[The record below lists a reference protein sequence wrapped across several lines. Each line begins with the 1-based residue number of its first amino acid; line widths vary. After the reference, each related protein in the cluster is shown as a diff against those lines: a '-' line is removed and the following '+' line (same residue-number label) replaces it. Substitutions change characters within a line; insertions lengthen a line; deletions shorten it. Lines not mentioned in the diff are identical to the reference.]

1 MLFSPIGATRPV
13 RVQGSYISDA
23 ECQRLV
29 EFWRAQGQPE
39 YVEDLIRAGED
50 AASEADGGDDSL
62 LADAARLVV
71 RAGYGS
77 VSLLQRKMRIG
88 YVRAARLVDQL
99 EERGIVGPAQ
109 GSSPREVMMGID
121 ELEKTW
127 GGRRARSPA
136 TAEPKTAPGKAVQG
150 TEGATR
156 KAAPA
161 RPSESAPAEA

>member
-1 MLFSPIGATRPV
+1 
-13 RVQGSYISDA
+13 
-23 ECQRLV
+23 V

-50 AASEADGGDDSL
+50 AASEGDKDDDGL

-109 GSSPREVMMGID
+109 GSSPREVTMGID
-121 ELEKTW
+121 ELEKTLK
-127 GGRRARSPA
+127 GRRAPASPTREA
-136 TAEPKTAPGKAVQG
+136 RPVRGKAVQD
-150 TEGATR
+150 TRRATG
-156 KAAPA
+156 KVTPA
-161 RPSESAPAEA
+161 SPAESAHAEE